1 MKSMVIEK
9 PGKLVLKEGEIPVRK
24 RGSFA
29 ETVVRRN
36 LRK

>member
-24 RGSFA
+24 KG